1 MQNYLEQSYCAYE
14 GAYQVPVYG
23 LFSSDSLPHRKLNL
37 PEFAISK
44 SSNPFH
50 LEYPKPDPRYE
61 AFVFDVELSEFPNY
75 WRDLSD
81 AVFEEMKGFGAQFS
95 WLSLDPGFEF
105 ELMFGKHFSQH
116 VYAFCQSGEDPI
128 YVDSEGSLSSQS
140 WAQLIGRLKD
150 KWQLELPST

>member
-1 MQNYLEQSYCAYE
+1 MQDYLEQSYYAYE

-23 LFSSDSLPHRKLNL
+23 LFCSNSLPHRGLNL
-37 PEFAISK
+37 PGFAITK

-50 LEYPKPDPRYE
+50 LEYPKPNSRYE
-61 AFVFDVELSEFPNY
+61 TFVLDVELSEFPDS

-81 AVFEEMKGFGAQFS
+81 AIFKEMEDFGAQFS

-105 ELMFGKHFSQH
+105 ELMFGEYFARH
-116 VYAFCQSGEDPI
+116 VYAFCQSGEKPI

-140 WAQLIGRLKD
+140 WARLIGRLKD
-150 KWQLELPST
+150 KWQLEL